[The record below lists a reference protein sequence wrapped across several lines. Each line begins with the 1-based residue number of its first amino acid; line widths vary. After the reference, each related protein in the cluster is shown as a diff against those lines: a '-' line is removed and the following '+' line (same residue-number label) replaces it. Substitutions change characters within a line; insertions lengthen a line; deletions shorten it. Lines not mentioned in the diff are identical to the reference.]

1 MHATDG
7 KGISSVKD
15 SFWGFFV
22 KNWRVALLVLA
33 LFVIGG
39 TASLF
44 SLPLESDPEV
54 KIPIAIVSTGYPG
67 ASPADIEKL
76 ITDRIEEKLKNL
88 DDLDKLTSTSSEGIS
103 SITVEFDARADLTES
118 IRNLRDEVDSA
129 KSNLPDDATDP
140 IVTEISVSDQPIIAA
155 SLLSNLPSSEMKKYG
170 EDLQDI
176 LEGIP
181 GVSEANLFGL
191 ENEEMQVL
199 VNIQKLEGY
208 GLSLSEVVSA
218 ISRNHL
224 DFPIGALLT
233 DGFYYTASLKAQFNS
248 TEELLELPVASRGGQ
263 NIYLRDIAE
272 VREVFAEKVSSAKVF
287 RMDEGDY
294 RDSVTIQIK
303 KKTGANI
310 VEVADTVKAEVAKFK
325 AERLPPAVE
334 VLITNDWS
342 KFVRQDIRI
351 LGRSA
356 LQTVAIIFVVLFLA
370 LGRKEAMMVGFSIP
384 LIFLFA
390 FIGLNLAGETLN
402 GIVLFSLILSLGLI
416 VDTSIV
422 IMEGIY
428 EGVKEKG
435 LNGRDAVLLAI
446 HTFKAPLIAGT
457 LTTISVFIP
466 MMLMSGIMGEF
477 IKHIPITV
485 IITLTASLF
494 VAIFI
499 LSAIAAR
506 VFRDYQKTE
515 KRDKKPLFEKFI
527 TPLRAWYVAKIREIL
542 HSKKKRRGIVVGILL
557 AFFVALTFPFIGI
570 LKVQM
575 FPAVD
580 LDFFMLNVELPV
592 GATLEETERVTEK
605 VEKLIPDL
613 PEVENFVSIIGGVG
627 TSFVLHSS
635 GFAATNRAQIT
646 VNLTEIDS
654 RKIKS
659 YEIAGILREKARPI
673 TEAKI
678 EVEEL
683 SAGPPSGAPVEIR
696 VKGEDVNQLEQV
708 AEILVRE
715 LEKISGTRDVS
726 SDVEHGTGEFHFK
739 LKRDRLNFYGI
750 TAATVA
756 SDLRTAV
763 FGNNSVKILRNGK
776 ETPIVVSLDFR
787 NEECREDKF
796 TQVLEKR
803 DRLTIC
809 RNNPSD
815 ISQIRNLLVSTPKGM
830 IPVSELAEIELHPA
844 ITIIRHRDT
853 DTVVNVHAYV
863 EEGVLPAEV
872 IQQFQENSAN
882 YESQIPDGV
891 SLELGGETEDIAE
904 SFTSLF
910 RVMGIGIFLI
920 ALILVLQFNS
930 FRQPF
935 IILFTL
941 PLALIGVFS
950 GLALIGRNLS
960 FPGFIGIVALAG
972 VVVNDAIV
980 LIDRINK
987 NIQEGIPKLEAI
999 IRSGGERLQ
1008 PIILTTITTS
1018 LGVLPL
1024 AFANE
1029 LWADLAWSIAF
1040 GITFATILTLVI
1052 VPIFYNALESG
1063 KEISEVEH
1071 EE

>member
-1 MHATDG
+1 MHTIDE
-7 KGISSVKD
+7 KGISNMSD

-54 KIPIAIVSTGYPG
+54 KIPIAVVSTAYPG

-88 DDLDKLTSTSSEGIS
+88 DDLERLTSTSSEGIS

-118 IRNLRDEVDSA
+118 IRNLRDEVDTA
-129 KSNLPDDATDP
+129 KSNLPDGATDP
-140 IVTEISVSDQPIIAA
+140 VVIEISVSDQPIIAA
-155 SLLSNLPSSEMKKYG
+155 SLLSNLPPSEMKKYG
-170 EDLQDI
+170 EDLQNI
-176 LEGIP
+176 LEGIS

-191 ENEEMQVL
+191 ENEEVQVL

-208 GLSLSEVVSA
+208 EIALSEVVNA
-218 ISRNHL
+218 ISRNHI
-224 DFPIGALLT
+224 DFPIGSLLT

-248 TEELLELPVASRGGQ
+248 AEELLELPVASRGGQ

-272 VREVFAEKVSSAKVF
+272 VREAFTEKVSAAKVF
-287 RMDEGDY
+287 RTEEEDY
-294 RDSVTIQIK
+294 RDSITIQIK
-303 KKTGANI
+303 KKMGANI
-310 VEVADTVKAEVAKFK
+310 VEIADTVKAEVAKFK
-325 AERLPPAVE
+325 KEQLPPAVE

-356 LQTVAIIFVVLFLA
+356 LQTIAIIFVVLFLA

-384 LIFLFA
+384 LIFLLA

-422 IMEGIY
+422 IMEGIH

-435 LNGRDAVLLAI
+435 LSGRDAALLAV

-515 KRDKKPLFEKFI
+515 KRDKKPLLEKFV
-527 TPLRAWYVAKIREIL
+527 TPLRAWYLAKIREIL
-542 HSKKKRRGIVVGILL
+542 NSKKKRRGVVVGILL
-557 AFFVALTFPFIGI
+557 TFFVTLAFPFIGI

-575 FPAVD
+575 FPEVD
-580 LDFFMLNVELPV
+580 LDFFMVNVELPV
-592 GATLEETERVTEK
+592 GATLEETARVTEK

-613 PEVENFVSIIGGVG
+613 SEVENFVSIVGGIG

-646 VNLTEIDS
+646 VNLSEVDA

-659 YEIAGILREKARPI
+659 YEIAEMLREKVKPI
-673 TEAKI
+673 TGAKVEI
-678 EVEEL
+678 EEL

-696 VKGEDVNQLEQV
+696 VKGEEVGQLEQV
-708 AEILVRE
+708 AEMLATE
-715 LEKISGTRDVS
+715 LEKVPGTRNVS

-750 TAATVA
+750 SAVAVAAE
-756 SDLRTAV
+756 LRAAV
-763 FGNNSVKILRNGK
+763 FGNDSVKILRGGE
-776 ETPIVVSLDFR
+776 ETPIVVALDFR
-787 NEECREDKF
+787 SEECRSDKF
-796 TQVLEKR
+796 TQILEKR
-803 DRLTIC
+803 DRLTLC

-815 ISQIRNLLVSTPKGM
+815 ISQIRNLLISTPRGTV
-830 IPVSELAEIELHPA
+830 PVSELAEIELHPA

-863 EEGVLPAEV
+863 EEGVLPVEV
-872 IQQFQENSAN
+872 LKQFQQNSAS

-891 SLELGGETEDIAE
+891 SLEFGGETEDIDE
-904 SFTSLF
+904 SFASLF
-910 RVMGIGIFLI
+910 RAMGVGIFLI

-941 PLALIGVFS
+941 PLALIGVFA

-960 FPGFIGIVALAG
+960 FPGFIGIVALSG

-987 NIQEGIPKLEAI
+987 NIRKGLPKIEAI

-1040 GITFATILTLVI
+1040 GISFATVLTLVM
-1052 VPIFYNALESG
+1052 VPIFYNTLESG
-1063 KEISEVEH
+1063 EELESRKEG
-1071 EE
+1071 